1 MTRPRIG
8 IPLDLEEGCG
18 RYELPQA
25 YADAVRDAGGLP
37 LLLPHGD
44 AAIAA
49 DYLSLCDALLV
60 AGGAFDIPPER
71 YGEPRR
77 PGCGPSR
84 TGRTAFEASLAE
96 AALSAGMPVLGIC
109 GGMQLVNVVRG
120 GALHQHLPDDLGVS
134 HEQEAPKEVQSHE
147 VRIVAG
153 TLLARLC
160 GPESLMVNSTH
171 HQAVSRP
178 GKGVLVSARAP
189 DGVIEAIELQ
199 DHLFALGVQWHPEA
213 LAGREPRHRAIL
225 RGLVLAALERG
236 IERGMER
243 GR

>member
-1 MTRPRIG
+1 VTRPRIG

-44 AAIAA
+44 SAIAA

-109 GGMQLVNVVRG
+109 GGMQLVNVVAG
-120 GALHQHLPDDLGVS
+120 GTLHQHLPDDLGVS
-134 HEQEAPKEVQSHE
+134 HEQEEPKEAQSHE

-160 GPESLMVNSTH
+160 GPEPLAVNSTH

-178 GKGVLVSARAP
+178 GKGVFVSARAP
-189 DGVIEAIELQ
+189 DGVVEAIELP
-199 DHLFALGVQWHPEA
+199 DHPFALGVQWHPEC

-225 RGLVLAALERG
+225 RGLVGAALERDV
-236 IERGMER
+236 ER